1 MKKPLNWGHRFAN
14 IILWSV
20 IAAAFI
26 GPGTVTTA
34 GKAGATYGASLIWAL
49 VFSTIATILLQEG
62 VARIFMATG
71 RPLGTLIAEQY
82 QRRSWL
88 PVFLFICLLTG
99 CAAYEAGN
107 ILGAVAGLD
116 LMSRVS
122 RPVWVILIVMI
133 AFILLWQGNLK
144 QITRILGTMVALMG
158 FSFLLA
164 SSQVDLSWSAIGSGA
179 LIPQL
184 PAGSALL
191 VVALIGTTIVPYNLF
206 LGSRLGTGQT
216 LNEMRWGL
224 GIAVTLGGII
234 SIAVLVVG
242 TAIDGSFSFAALAD
256 QLAGTGSGWVRYLF
270 GIGLAGAG
278 ISSAITAPLATAIA
292 GRTLFPDR
300 PAWQPEGLF
309 FKLSWMLVLGVGL
322 LFGLLDVKPIPVII
336 LAQALNGIL
345 LPVVTIF
352 LFFVISNVRI
362 IPPEYR
368 NSQIHNL
375 LFVMITLVTTF
386 LGIYQI
392 IGAIDQ
398 TGWAGKLEPWRF
410 GIASGLSFAAIGII
424 LMIWLRKQLQ
434 Q

>member
-1 MKKPLNWGHRFAN
+1 M
-14 IILWSV
+14 
-20 IAAAFI
+20 
-26 GPGTVTTA
+26 
-34 GKAGATYGASLIWAL
+34 
-49 VFSTIATILLQEG
+49 
-62 VARIFMATG
+62 
-71 RPLGTLIAEQY
+71 
-82 QRRSWL
+82 
-88 PVFLFICLLTG
+88 TG

-300 PAWQPEGLF
+300 PAWQPE
-309 FKLSWMLVLGVGL
+309 
-322 LFGLLDVKPIPVII
+322 
-336 LAQALNGIL
+336 
-345 LPVVTIF
+345 
-352 LFFVISNVRI
+352 
-362 IPPEYR
+362 
-368 NSQIHNL
+368 
-375 LFVMITLVTTF
+375 
-386 LGIYQI
+386 
-392 IGAIDQ
+392 
-398 TGWAGKLEPWRF
+398 
-410 GIASGLSFAAIGII
+410 
-424 LMIWLRKQLQ
+424 
-434 Q
+434 